1 MKKGSIF
8 QHLTSKPP
16 TQEEIGEIARRQG
29 KSFQEVEKDIIY
41 ALEDLR
47 YSQKEIEETI
57 KRNSYG
63 IFPDSR
69 ISVGNYGKNNEIN
82 NAFLCHDHA
91 QFCSCYSP
99 KDIALVT
106 GFGPTNAPT
115 AGTLSIIFRLL
126 EIQKKALLY
135 CHVIISDLGA
145 FNSRKKPLGL
155 LLENTNRFIR
165 FIKELGF
172 NEKNGELRTHNY
184 FDFFKVSALTSSL
197 ITTQDL
203 DENQEA
209 TEKMYKRLNLQGNDF
224 STMVDKNFTVA
235 DILLPIIRDRKKLV
249 LVVAGLEE
257 QYYPRLSRIVI
268 NRMKKTGGGLEE
280 FVRHKPEVSALYGR
294 IIEGL
299 FPYVKM
305 SKSIPESSI
314 NIGDSPVEIRRRI
327 LDCGERNEHVVL
339 QMMELA
345 SVWSPSK
352 IEAAQTS
359 FQKRD
364 LAPREWRSMK
374 NEYLEFF
381 LNLKKLWDKT
391 AVDAKIKGIRKKIFN

>member
-16 TQEEIGEIARRQG
+16 TQEEIKEIARRQG

-47 YSQKEIEETI
+47 YSQKEIEEI
-57 KRNSYG
+57 IERNSYG
-63 IFPDSR
+63 TFPDSR
-69 ISVGNYGKNNEIN
+69 IFIGNYGKNNEIN
-82 NAFLCHDHA
+82 NAFLCHDNA
-91 QFCSCYSP
+91 QFCSRYSP
-99 KDIALVT
+99 EDIALVT

-126 EIQKKALLY
+126 EIQKKAPLY

-145 FNSRKKPLGL
+145 FNSRKKPLRL

-197 ITTQDL
+197 VTTRDF

-257 QYYPRLSRIVI
+257 QYYPRLARIVI
-268 NRMKKTGGGLEE
+268 DRMKKIGGGLEE
-280 FVRHKPEVSALYGR
+280 FVRHKPMVSALYGR

-314 NIGDSPVEIRRRI
+314 NIGDSPAEIRRRI

-339 QMMELA
+339 QMIELA
-345 SVWSPSK
+345 SDWSPSK
-352 IEAAQTS
+352 VKAAQAA
-359 FQKRD
+359 FQKRN
-364 LAPREWRSMK
+364 LVPKEWQSMK
-374 NEYLEFF
+374 NEYLNFF
-381 LNLKKLWDKT
+381 LRLKKVWDKT
-391 AVDAKIKGIRKKIFN
+391 AVDAKIKNIAEKIFN